1 MLFLRIKCEIEIDYY
16 LSIASS
22 FIFFMQ
28 QYPLDLN
35 WSAYQS
41 FLCRQNTYVN
51 LTCIKHLSSKIFSCF
66 KKLSDCISLR
76 LSCED
81 DDNMTMIL
89 LCFFYNINSKSS
101 GKKMEEKEKAA
112 YHILWQH
119 PVNFSKRKSLNFLRL
134 RTANGKT
141 LLVLCVHQNTSYT
154 FATWSS
160 VFIKP
165 HFHSLTL
172 VSLSKT

>member
-1 MLFLRIKCEIEIDYY
+1 MIIWRW
-16 LSIASS
+16 S
-22 FIFFMQ
+22 F
-28 QYPLDLN
+28 
-35 WSAYQS
+35 
-41 FLCRQNTYVN
+41 YV
-51 LTCIKHLSSKIFSCF
+51 
-66 KKLSDCISLR
+66 
-76 LSCED
+76 
-81 DDNMTMIL
+81 
-89 LCFFYNINSKSS
+89 FFYNINSKSS

-172 VSLSKT
+172 VSLSKTWESSFINHENVRLYWIGNLCCSACTLDRHGGRVEAESR